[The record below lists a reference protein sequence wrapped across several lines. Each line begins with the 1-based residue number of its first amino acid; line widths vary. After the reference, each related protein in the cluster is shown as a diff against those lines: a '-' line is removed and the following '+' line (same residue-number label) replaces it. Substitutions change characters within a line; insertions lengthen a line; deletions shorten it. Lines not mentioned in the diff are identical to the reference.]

1 MKWALPGLQQP
12 KVSEAPQASSFDL
25 LLTAEILGLDS
36 QLSSSWDNN
45 NGKLVNLNWEEL
57 D

>member
-1 MKWALPGLQQP
+1 MA
-12 KVSEAPQASSFDL
+12 E
-25 LLTAEILGLDS
+25 LTAEKLGLDS